1 MDNVILAGIGILAY
15 FLMRAVTGI
24 KIFPLLHEIIASL
37 TGGAVKTAGQYRDK
51 TSLEFRR
58 MSLDDKR
65 KSMKY
70 RYYCFINEVLA
81 SFGLKE
87 RGINVEGFSVALV
100 AASIATGLLVA
111 LLSASF
117 WYAILLPL
125 ILIPTSIALIFLGSR
140 MRVRKRKIELLD
152 AMDILCA
159 VMTDGFLKAV
169 KDSVSQFPDDIK
181 EYFKKFINNVELLN
195 MSLPQAVNSLN
206 EEVGSLY
213 DEFCDTVITY
223 EANRA
228 KGMETLFNFYIS
240 ENGKTQARDRKI
252 KRLSD
257 SANMDYF
264 ASLGVIVLFGIFT
277 SKFIGGDASLWNT
290 PLGKIVLI
298 VLALGAAGVFIYVQ
312 YLLSKPFIYTE
323 KD

>member
-1 MDNVILAGIGILAY
+1 MDNVVLAGIGILAY
-15 FLMRAVTGI
+15 FLMRSITGI
-24 KIFPLLHEIIASL
+24 KIFPLLHEILASL
-37 TGGAVKTAGQYRDK
+37 TGGAVKTAGQYREK
-51 TSLEFRR
+51 TAIEFRR

-70 RYYCFINEVLA
+70 RYYCFINEVLS
-81 SFGLKE
+81 SFGMRE
-87 RGINVEGFSVALV
+87 RGVNVEGFSVALV
-100 AASIATGLLVA
+100 AASIAIGLLVA
-111 LLSASF
+111 LLTASF
-117 WYAILLPL
+117 WYAILLPII
-125 ILIPTSIALIFLGSR
+125 ILPTAIAFIFLGSR
-140 MRVRKRKIELLD
+140 MRVRKRKVELLD

-169 KDSVSQFPDDIK
+169 KESMSQFPESIRD
-181 EYFKKFINNVELLN
+181 YFKKFVSNVELLN
-195 MSLPQAVNSLN
+195 MSVPQAINTLN
-206 EEVGSLY
+206 EEIGSLY

-264 ASLGVIVLFGIFT
+264 ASLAVIVLFGIFT
-277 SKFIGGDASLWNT
+277 SKFIGGDASLWGT
-290 PLGKIVLI
+290 PIGKIVLI
-298 VLALGAAGVFIYVQ
+298 LLVLGAVGVFIYVQ